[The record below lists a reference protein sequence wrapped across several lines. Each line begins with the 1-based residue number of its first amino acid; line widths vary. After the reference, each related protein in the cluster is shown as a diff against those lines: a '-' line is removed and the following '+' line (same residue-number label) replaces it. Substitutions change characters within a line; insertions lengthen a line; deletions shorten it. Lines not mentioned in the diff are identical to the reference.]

1 MNLLSEYKG
10 LYLHE
15 IEHSDR
21 LNNRISTCLTVLTIL
36 GSGVSGIMR
45 NMHKSKLHIRELS

>member
-1 MNLLSEYKG
+1 MNLHSEYKG
-10 LYLHE
+10 LYLPE